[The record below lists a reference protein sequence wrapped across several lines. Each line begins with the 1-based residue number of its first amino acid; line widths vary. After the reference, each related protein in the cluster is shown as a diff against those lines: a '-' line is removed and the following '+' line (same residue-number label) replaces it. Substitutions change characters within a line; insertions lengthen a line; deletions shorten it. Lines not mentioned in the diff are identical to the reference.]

1 MLFSRTPQT
10 LKNDGSF
17 GYLEPG
23 QCYFDSACQTLR
35 PREVIDAE
43 AAYYRDYNACGGRVK
58 YRWGEKVDAAVA
70 DARTQLLEATGKDAR
85 DYAVA
90 FTLNTTYGINLV
102 LHQLAEGAFG
112 KIITSGIEHNS
123 VMIPSMTWS
132 KRRGA
137 PLSILPRLADGSL
150 AYVQDDVD
158 NALVIANTV
167 SNLDGRRLAN
177 AEALATDVH
186 ARGGALLLD
195 AAQGFAHDR
204 AALARIDFDAAFG
217 SGHKTYAPSLGF
229 IIIRR
234 SLLSRLDP
242 FFLGGG
248 TVSDVGATS
257 YSLLEGAE
265 AHAML
270 EPGLQDW
277 GAIVGLSA
285 ALRWLAKQDP
295 SHEAALATRLWEGL
309 SCMPRVRPLNTAASP
324 IVSFHV
330 EGLDAHKLAV
340 LLGEQNIMCRSGHF
354 CCHRY
359 LHHGLGLPPLLRVSL
374 GLHNTEDDVDVL
386 LSTLR
391 SILSVF

>member
-1 MLFSRTPQT
+1 MLFRKSAPSAPAT
-10 LKNDGSF
+10 GSF
-17 GYLEPG
+17 DYLEPG
-23 QCYFDSACQTLR
+23 QRYFDSACQTLR

-43 AAYYRDYNACGGRVK
+43 TTYYRDYNACGGRVK

-70 DARTQLLEATGKDAR
+70 DARNLLLEATGKDAR

-90 FTLNTTYGINLV
+90 FTPNTTYGINLV
-102 LHQLAEGAFG
+102 LHQLAENAFG
-112 KIITSGIEHNS
+112 KVVTSGIEHNS
-123 VMIPSMTWS
+123 VMVPSMAWS

-150 AYVQDDVD
+150 AYAREDLE
-158 NALVIANTV
+158 NAVVIANTV

-177 AEALATDVH
+177 AEALAKDVH
-186 ARGGALLLD
+186 ERGGVLLLD

-204 AALARIDFDAAFG
+204 AALAGIDFDAAFG

-229 IIIRR
+229 IVIRR

-257 YSLLEGAE
+257 YDLLEGAE

-285 ALRWLAKQDP
+285 ALRWLRKQDA
-295 SHEAALATRLWEGL
+295 SREAALAERLWQGL
-309 SCMPRVRPLNTAASP
+309 SGMPRVTPLNAAASP
-324 IVSFHV
+324 IVSFSV
-330 EGLDAHKLAV
+330 DGLDAHKLAV

-359 LHHGLGLPPLLRVSL
+359 LHHELGLPPLLRVSL
-374 GLHNTEDDVDVL
+374 GLHNTEDDVDAL

-391 SILSVF
+391 SVLSVF